1 MLILVVVVWMLL
13 FVCLGLNCSVVC
25 CVGFGFALLGCVFV
39 VLLLLLG
46 CVSWCL
52 WFDGYGGLVVFV
64 VVLFDLMLVICGC

>member
-46 CVSWCL
+46 CVSCGVCCL
-52 WFDGYGGLVVFV
+52 MSMVVW
-64 VVLFDLMLVICGC
+64 LCLL